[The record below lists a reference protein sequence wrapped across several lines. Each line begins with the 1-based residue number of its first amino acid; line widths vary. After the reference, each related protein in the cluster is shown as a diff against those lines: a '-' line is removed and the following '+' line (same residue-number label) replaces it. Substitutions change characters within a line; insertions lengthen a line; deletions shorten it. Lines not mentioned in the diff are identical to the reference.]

1 MSRTRPALAGL
12 LDLRERM
19 NQLFDE
25 LVQPREATS
34 GQFSWSP
41 VADVFETAHGFA
53 LQLELPGVDPNA
65 VEVDVADTFV
75 TVRGRR
81 GFPAPAPEGVH
92 RVERHYGHFAR
103 TFELPA
109 RVAQVA
115 HRAYD
120 RGVLTLEFDRAEG

>member
-1 MSRTRPALAGL
+1 VSRGRPALAGL

-34 GQFSWSP
+34 GQFAWSP
-41 VADVFETAHGFA
+41 VADVFETTTGFA
-53 LQLELPGVDPNA
+53 LQLELPGVDPAA
-65 VEVDVADTFV
+65 VEVDVADSFV

-81 GFPAPAPEGVH
+81 GFPAPPPEGVH
-92 RVERHYGHFAR
+92 RVERHYGHFVR

-109 RVAQVA
+109 KVAPTA
-115 HRAYD
+115 RRGYD
-120 RGVLTLEFDRAEG
+120 RGVLTLEFDRAGG